1 MAQPNTVTP
10 MLLDLTDDQRAIEEV
25 FGGFF
30 RRECPTTVVRDAEP
44 LGFDPALWA
53 KLAELG
59 GAAVGLPDASG
70 GGGATLADLAVVAD
84 TVGRAAAPVPY
95 VDHTVA
101 GRLIE
106 RFGCLP
112 DGVVDGSTVATLA
125 VRPAI
130 AGAATWPLV
139 PSGAVAGVVV
149 GLLGDDLVC
158 VCADGP
164 GVAPRNHGA
173 MPLADRATAGAT
185 VLASGAAAHTAFATA
200 RAEWQ
205 VLTAAALVGIAR
217 TALDLA
223 LTYVAERHQFDR
235 PIGAFQALQQQL
247 ADLPVMIEGAS
258 LLASKAAWAG
268 DRGTPGII
276 DVGLCDVT
284 DFETLA
290 SMAFVYAGDTAAHA
304 TDRSLHAHGGYGY
317 AEEYDVQLF
326 FRRAR
331 GWTLVAGDPSK
342 ECLALSDRLFGPP
355 AVGATSGGA
364 A

>member
-1 MAQPNTVTP
+1 MAQANTVTP

-30 RRECPTTVVRDAEP
+30 RRECPTTVVRAAEP
-44 LGFDPALWA
+44 LGVDPALWA

-59 GAAVGLPDASG
+59 GAAMGLPEAVG

-84 TVGRAAAPVPY
+84 AVGRAAAPVPY
-95 VDHTVA
+95 VDHTVST
-101 GRLIE
+101 RLLA
-106 RFGCLP
+106 RVADVA
-112 DGVVDGSTVATLA
+112 DGLLDGTTVATLA
-125 VRPAI
+125 VRPA
-130 AGAATWPLV
+130 ATGAAAWPLV

-149 GLLGDDLVC
+149 GMVGDDLVC
-158 VCADGP
+158 VCGDGP

-173 MPLADRATAGAT
+173 MPLADRSTAGGV
-185 VLASGAAAHTAFATA
+185 VLTSGAEARAAFTIA

-205 VLTAAALVGIAR
+205 MLTAAALVGIAR
-217 TALDLA
+217 AALDLA
-223 LTYVAERHQFDR
+223 LSYVAERHQFDR

-247 ADLPVMIEGAS
+247 ADLPIMIEGAF

-317 AEEYDVQLF
+317 AEEYDVQLL

-355 AVGATSGGA
+355 GAAATGGGA
-364 A
+364 